1 MVREK
6 KTKAVEADADK
17 PVAYDEV
24 FAKIQAATGITH
36 VEELVAAFVSAED
49 HNFSMFNYV
58 NELNQEAEKLEEQ
71 TAELQQEI
79 QRHSGAGATENSFRK
94 RLVQA
99 RGACGAPLLCRALLT
114 DALLLA
120 LQGLEET
127 VAAMEARSEALEIK
141 YTAAT
146 RTVEALKT
154 SIQTL
159 FEKIGCSTPA
169 TRELLGGTG
178 VTESN
183 VLQFLALIEQRAC
196 ELLRLYLQ
204 RRARLGAP
212 AGVQEE
218 ASEARTVSA
227 QQQGAAPASAF
238 VVELPSAAEDFDA
251 SDESTEEEDD
261 ERPLTR
267 EELQARM
274 QRRQERQAA
283 RGPRHGGRRK

>member
-1 MVREK
+1 
-6 KTKAVEADADK
+6 
-17 PVAYDEV
+17 
-24 FAKIQAATGITH
+24 
-36 VEELVAAFVSAED
+36 
-49 HNFSMFNYV
+49 
-58 NELNQEAEKLEEQ
+58 
-71 TAELQQEI
+71 
-79 QRHSGAGATENSFRK
+79 
-94 RLVQA
+94 
-99 RGACGAPLLCRALLT
+99 
-114 DALLLA
+114 
-120 LQGLEET
+120 
-127 VAAMEARSEALEIK
+127 
-141 YTAAT
+141 
-146 RTVEALKT
+146 VEALKA
-154 SIQTL
+154 SIQAL
-159 FEKIGCSTPA
+159 FEQIGCSTPA

-196 ELLRLYLQ
+196 ELLRLFLH

-212 AGVQEE
+212 ALQEE

-227 QQQGAAPASAF
+227 QPQGAAPASAF

-251 SDESTEEEDD
+251 SDDSSEEEDD

>member
-6 KTKAVEADADK
+6 KTKALEAESDK

-71 TAELQQEI
+71 AAELQQEI
-79 QRHSGAGATENSFRK
+79 QRHSGAGASENSIRK
-94 RLVQA
+94 RLVQN
-99 RGACGAPLLCRALLT
+99 
-114 DALLLA
+114 
-120 LQGLEET
+120 LEEK
-127 VAAMEARSEALEIK
+127 VAAMDARSEALEIK

-146 RTVEALKT
+146 RTVEALKA

-169 TRELLGGTG
+169 TRELLGSTG

-183 VLQFLALIEQRAC
+183 VLQYLALIEQRAC
-196 ELLRLYLQ
+196 ELLRLYLH

-212 AGVQEE
+212 AMQEE
-218 ASEARTVSA
+218 ASEARTATV
-227 QQQGAAPASAF
+227 QQGAAPASAF

-251 SDESTEEEDD
+251 SDDSSEEEDD

-274 QRRQERQAA
+274 VRRQERQAQRA
-283 RGPRHGGRRK
+283 ARHGGRRK